1 MAQMVKNPPAMWKTR
16 VRSLGWED
24 TLEKEMAT
32 RSSILAW
39 RIPGTEEPRELRSM
53 GNTSIFRGCGGAG
66 GGGTGNAIFT
76 CLCVPFRASYHT
88 SCPQSSPDRDVA
100 SPVPSTRAGGSEDAT
115 GGAPALGSPRTGP

>member
-39 RIPGTEEPRELRSM
+39 RIPGTEEPSELRSM

-66 GGGTGNAIFT
+66 EGHWECNLYMP
-76 CLCVPFRASYHT
+76 LCPLQGFLPHQLPPVLPRQRCRLP
-88 SCPQSSPDRDVA
+88 CPLHEGWWQ
-100 SPVPSTRAGGSEDAT
+100 
-115 GGAPALGSPRTGP
+115 